1 MDYEHI
7 LEGQRLFFLSGKTK
21 TVEFRKKALKKLLE
35 ILKSNEPRLTEAIFE
50 DFGKSGFDTYS
61 TELSIIYTEIR
72 FFLKKLESLARPLKK
87 KTNMANLPGRFQ
99 IYKEP
104 LGNILIIGA
113 WNYPYQLTLV
123 PMIDAI
129 AAGNTCIIKPSEL
142 PERTMRLLAELIN
155 SNFPKEYLYVAEGGV
170 PETTALL
177 QLSYD
182 KIFFTGSPKVG
193 KIVYKA
199 AAENMVPVTLE
210 LGGKSPVVVTAKADL
225 KIAAKRIVW
234 GKFLNAGQTCV
245 APDYLYI
252 EESVEEA
259 FLKLLKEQIQQFSY
273 SPDSENYVKIINRR
287 NFDRL
292 QNMIDKDKLY
302 CGGKCEPSSLYI
314 EPTVLRGVNWEDNVM
329 QEEIFGPILPVISYK
344 ELSEAIEKIKAM
356 EKPLASYIFSRDKK
370 EQKLF
375 IEEVSS
381 GGSCINDVV
390 MHLVNENVP
399 FGGVGHSGIGNYHGE
414 YGFDCFSHQKTVL
427 KKPASIENNI
437 KYPPYSN
444 WKSKI
449 VKKLV

>member
-1 MDYEHI
+1 MNYEHI

-21 TVEFRKKALKKLLE
+21 TIEFRKKALKKLLE
-35 ILKSNEPRLTEAIFE
+35 ILKSNETRLTEAIFE

-129 AAGNTCIIKPSEL
+129 ATGNTCIIKPSEL

>member
-21 TVEFRKKALKKLLE
+21 TIEFRKKALKKLLE
-35 ILKSNEPRLTEAIFE
+35 ILKSNETRLTEAIFE

-72 FFLKKLESLARPLKK
+72 FFLKKLESLAHPRKK
-87 KTNMANLPGRFQ
+87 KTNMANLPGKFQ

-177 QLSYD
+177 QLPYD

-259 FLKLLKEQIQQFSY
+259 FLKRLKEQIQQFSY

-292 QNMIDKDKLY
+292 QNMIDKDKIY